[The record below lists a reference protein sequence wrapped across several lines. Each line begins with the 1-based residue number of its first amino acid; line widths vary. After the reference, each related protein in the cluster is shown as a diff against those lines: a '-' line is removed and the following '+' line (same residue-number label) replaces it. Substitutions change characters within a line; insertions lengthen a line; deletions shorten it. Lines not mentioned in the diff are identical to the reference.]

1 MTINLTAEQIDALE
15 LGAASGWFSDSLELE
30 PTEENAMS
38 YLVIGLPENMTAMV
52 HRARP
57 GSWYFVVHGY
67 PQEDFED
74 KASADDKDAALEAL
88 KGWLKTQQWPINRA

>member
-1 MTINLTAEQIDALE
+1 MTKNLTTEQIDSLR
-15 LGAASGWFSDSLELE
+15 LGAACGWFSDGLELE

-38 YLVIGLPENMTAMV
+38 YPVIGLPENMTATV

-74 KASADDKDAALEAL
+74 KEPMEDKDSALEAL
-88 KGWLKTQQWPINRA
+88 KGWLKTQQWR